1 MRRDL
6 GARLIVLAV
15 LGILSGIGVLWIA
28 AHTAVPRQQIPSP
41 PVALLVGWSY
51 IGSGL
56 LSWRAR
62 PENRL
67 GPVMVL
73 TGFAW
78 FTSLL
83 QEANG
88 PVLFT
93 VGIACQ
99 VLYIAGFLYLI
110 LSFPSGR
117 LPAALDRALMAA
129 TVGLVTIGQLEWLL
143 FASSS
148 PFYLL
153 PLSGEPARSRPQR

>member
-15 LGILSGIGVLWIA
+15 LGVLSGVGALWIA